1 MMDVVYGVV
10 IFVVMGVVGRSIL
23 DTRSRLNKLSEG
35 AESLIARQVVIISDH
50 QAKIAHLE
58 QELAAANT
66 RYQLTRDAFIET
78 FEFIEPSWLR
88 LDILKKYATIQDT
101 KGELYVIANS
111 KDK

>member
-1 MMDVVYGVV
+1 MMDVVYVTMM
-10 IFVVMGVVGRSIL
+10 FVVMGVVGCSIL
-23 DTRSRLNKLSEG
+23 DTRSRLNKLSKE
-35 AESLIARQVVIISDH
+35 ADQLIARQSVIISDH
-50 QAKIAHLE
+50 LDKIAHLE

-78 FEFIEPSWLR
+78 FEFIEPAWLR